1 MTALA
6 RLPSYPSPTTLI
18 ARSGIQFLD
27 FGFDVARL
35 RTREWGFHDA
45 ASGKGVDDLVQLD
58 FDEVRGQYEVV
69 EGGRRRAAEPNL
81 VVTAKDALAPFLDKW
96 VPVPFLQVRPNNQF
110 REGPADW
117 ARVRVVD
124 LDARYGEGFRD
135 EQGNRYRAVLAFDT
149 GLIAEAEGRAYLAP
163 SGKDVTSGALFGLAS
178 LQRANHWLLRQ
189 SWMNQWLEELFREI
203 HPRATQEEIDNDIK
217 QKPQEASARYLAFLG
232 LLGQLAHFPPVKL
245 VGDAERPGRGAI
257 EVDLVLD
264 VGNSRTCGLLI
275 EAAGELG
282 VNLNDSYELA
292 LRDLSHPESV
302 HSKPFESRV
311 EFAQVWFGKNHLSRL
326 GGRADAFVWPTM
338 TRVGPE
344 ATRLAAR
351 RRGTEGNTGMS
362 SPKRYLWDEEPQQR
376 EWRFNVAYAQDQAA
390 MPAAAWPMAQLIN
403 QKGEPLHL
411 VEPEADS
418 ADQLPVFEPLYS
430 RSSVMTFVLTE
441 VLLQALTLMNS
452 PQQRGRRAHAEV
464 PRRLR
469 RIVMTLPTGMPLAER
484 LIFKRRAEAARDL
497 VWMLLGWKLDDAA
510 APAPRVLTEW
520 DEASC
525 TQLVYLYTEVARNF
539 GGDARRFFQVTKRP
553 RGKPSDDT
561 LRIASID
568 IGGGTTDLIINS
580 YRVEGA
586 GTSVT
591 LFPEQKFRE
600 GFSVAGDDI
609 LLRVVQGHVLPP
621 IEAAMRAAGI
631 LNPADLMAELV
642 GGDRGG
648 EDVIQRN
655 LRQQF
660 ALQIAQ
666 TIALEFLRAA
676 ELYDPTSGAV
686 AAEPRAYDSFFTSGL
701 KPSDE
706 VVTFVNDAARKRGA
720 KDFDLRAVEFP
731 VDLPALDKT
740 VRAEMGRVL
749 APLAEV
755 VHAYDCDVL
764 LLSGRP
770 SRLPGIRALMLELL
784 PLPPERVIALHEYRV
799 GAWYPFRD
807 ARLRVED
814 PKTTVAV
821 GAMIAALGQS
831 QLPDFSFRSDL
842 LKSRSIAKYIG
853 KLDGGGRL
861 QQEDLVYRDVD
872 LDNREYELPE
882 IAFEFRGPMWL
893 GARQLD
899 LVRWPAA
906 RLYALEFARPE
917 YAERHARETPFKI
930 ALARVKPKDKDSGDV
945 ERFRLRQ
952 VTNRDGR
959 AVALDRLTLRLQTL
973 PRREGYWLDTGM
985 LKTG

>member
-1 MTALA
+1 MSDLA
-6 RLPSYPSPTTLI
+6 RLPNYPSPTTLI
-18 ARSGIQFLD
+18 AHSGIQFLD
-27 FGFDVARL
+27 FGFDPTRL

-69 EGGRRRAAEPNL
+69 EAGRRRAAEPNL

-117 ARVRVVD
+117 ARLRIVD
-124 LDARYGEGFRD
+124 LEARYGEGFRD

-163 SGKDVTSGALFGLAS
+163 SGKDVTAGALFALAPN
-178 LQRANHWLLRQ
+178 QRANHWLLRQ
-189 SWMNQWLEELFREI
+189 DWMGQWLEELFREI
-203 HPRATQEEIDNDIK
+203 HPRATPEEIESDIK

-232 LLGQLAHFPPVKL
+232 LVGGAIQFPPVKL

-275 EAAGELG
+275 EAAGDLG
-282 VNLNDSYELA
+282 VNLNDSYELS
-292 LRDLSHPESV
+292 LRDLSHPERV
-302 HSKPFESRV
+302 YTKPFESRV
-311 EFAQVWFGKNHLSRL
+311 EFAQAWFGKNHLSRL
-326 GGRADAFVWPTM
+326 GGRADAFLWPTM

-362 SPKRYLWDEEPQQR
+362 SPKRYLWDEEPQTR
-376 EWRFNVAYAQDQAA
+376 EWRFNVAYAQDQTA
-390 MPAAAWPMAQLIN
+390 MPAAAGPMAQLIN

-411 VEPEADS
+411 VDAEADS
-418 ADQLPVFEPLYS
+418 ADHLPVFEPLYS
-430 RSSVMTFVLTE
+430 RSSVMTFVLCE

-452 PQQRGRRAHAEV
+452 PQQRGRRAHAET

-469 RIVMTLPTGMPLAER
+469 RVVLTLPTGMPLAER
-484 LIFKRRAEAARDL
+484 LIFRRRAEAARDL
-497 VWMLLGWKLDDAA
+497 VWMMMGWKLDDAA
-510 APAPRVLTEW
+510 APAPRVLTDW

-539 GGDARRFFQVTKRP
+539 GGDARRFFQMAKKP
-553 RGKPSDDT
+553 RGKPSDDV
-561 LRIASID
+561 LSIASID
-568 IGGGTTDLIINS
+568 IGGGTTDLIVNT
-580 YRVEGA
+580 YRLEGA

-600 GFSVAGDDI
+600 GFTVAGDDI

-621 IEAAMRAAGI
+621 IEAAMRAGGI
-631 LNPADLMAELV
+631 ANPGDLMAELV

-660 ALQIAQ
+660 ALQIAHPL
-666 TIALEFLRAA
+666 ALEFLRAA
-676 ELYDPTSGAV
+676 ETYDPTSGVV
-686 AAEPRAYDSFFTSGL
+686 AAEPRSYDSFFPGGA

-720 KDFDLRAVEFP
+720 KDFDLRTTEFP

-749 APLAEV
+749 APLAEI

-784 PLPPERVIALHEYRV
+784 PLPPERVISLHEYRV

-821 GAMIAALGQS
+821 GAMIAALAQS

-842 LKSRSIAKYIG
+842 LRSKSIAKFIG

-861 QQEDLVYRDVD
+861 QKEDLVYRDVD

-882 IAFEFRGPMWL
+882 LSFEFRGPMWL

-906 RLYALEFARPE
+906 RLYALEFAKPE
-917 YAERHARETPFKI
+917 YAERHARETPFRI
-930 ALARVKPKDKDSGDV
+930 ALSRVKPKDKDSVDV

-952 VTNRDGR
+952 VVNRDGR

>member
-1 MTALA
+1 MSDLA

-27 FGFDVARL
+27 FGFDPVRL
-35 RTREWGFHDA
+35 KTREWGFHDA
-45 ASGKGVDDLVQLD
+45 AGDKAVDDLVQLD

-69 EGGRRRAAEPNL
+69 ESGRRRAADPNL

-124 LDARYGEGFRD
+124 LEARFGAGYRD

-163 SGKDVTSGALFGLAS
+163 SPKDVTSGALFMLAPQ
-178 LQRANHWLLRQ
+178 QRANHWLLRQ
-189 SWMNQWLEELFREI
+189 DWMTQWLEELFREL
-203 HPRATQEEIDNDIK
+203 HPRATLEEIEGDIK
-217 QKPQEASARYLAFLG
+217 QKPQEAIARYLAFLG
-232 LLGQLAHFPPVKL
+232 LLADAVHFPPIKL

-282 VNLNDSYELA
+282 INLNDSYELA

-302 HSKPFESRV
+302 HTKPFESRV
-311 EFAQVWFGKNHLSRL
+311 EFAQAWFGKNHLSRL

-362 SPKRYLWDEEPQQR
+362 SPKRYLWDEEPQTR
-376 EWRFNVAYAQDQAA
+376 EWRFNIAYAQDQTA
-390 MPAAAWPMAQLIN
+390 MPAAAGPMAQLVN

-411 VEPEADS
+411 VDPDADS
-418 ADQLPVFEPLYS
+418 ADHLPVFEPLYS
-430 RSSVMTFVLTE
+430 RSSIMTFVLSE

-452 PQQRGRRAHAEV
+452 PQQRGRRAHAET

-469 RIVMTLPTGMPLAER
+469 RIVLTLPTGMPLAER
-484 LIFKRRAEAARDL
+484 LIFRKRAEAARDL
-497 VWMLLGWKLDDAA
+497 VWMMMGWKLDDPA
-510 APAPRVLTEW
+510 APAPRVLTDW

-539 GGDARRFFQVTKRP
+539 GGDARRFFQITAKP
-553 RGKPSDDT
+553 RGRPADGT
-561 LRIASID
+561 LSIASID
-568 IGGGTTDLIINS
+568 VGGGTTDLIINS
-580 YRVEGA
+580 YHLEGA

-600 GFSVAGDDI
+600 GFNVAGDDI

-621 IEAAMRAAGI
+621 IELAMRAAGI
-631 LNPADLMAELV
+631 ANPADLMAELV

-660 ALQIAQ
+660 ALQIAHPL
-666 TIALEFLRAA
+666 ALEFMRAA
-676 ELYDPTSGAV
+676 ETSRPDVGRGRCR
-686 AAEPRAYDSFFTSGL
+686 AAILRIVLHEGS
-701 KPSDE
+701 KPSEE
-706 VVTFVNDAARKRGA
+706 VVTFVNEAARKRGA
-720 KDFDLRAVEFP
+720 KGFDLKTTVFP
-731 VDLPALDKT
+731 VDLPSLDKT
-740 VRAEMGRVL
+740 VRAEMARVL
-749 APLAEV
+749 APLAEI

-770 SRLPGIRALMLELL
+770 SRLPGIRSLVMELL
-784 PLPPERVIALHEYRV
+784 PLPPERVISLHEYRV

-821 GAMIAALGQS
+821 GAMIAALAQS

-842 LKSRSIAKYIG
+842 LRSKSIARFIG

-861 QQEDLVYRDVD
+861 QREDLVYRDVD

-882 IAFEFRGPMWL
+882 VAFEFRGPMWL

-930 ALARVKPKDKDSGDV
+930 ALARVKPKDKD
-945 ERFRLRQ
+945 F
-952 VTNRDGR
+952 GR
-959 AVALDRLTLRLQTL
+959 RRALPPAPGHQ
-973 PRREGYWLDTGM
+973 PRRPRRRARSPDAPSANAAAP
-985 LKTG
+985 

>member
-1 MTALA
+1 MSDLA

-27 FGFDVARL
+27 FGFDPARL
-35 RTREWGFHDA
+35 RVREWGFHDSA
-45 ASGKGVDDLVQLD
+45 ATKAVDDLVQLD

-69 EGGRRRAAEPNL
+69 EAGRRRAAEPNL
-81 VVTAKDALAPFLDKW
+81 AVTAKDALAPFLDKW
-96 VPVPFLQVRPNNQF
+96 VPVPFLQVRPNNQY

-117 ARVRVVD
+117 ARIRVVD
-124 LDARYGEGFRD
+124 LEARYGEGFRD

-149 GLIAEAEGRAYLAP
+149 GLITEAEGRAYLAP
-163 SGKDVTSGALFGLAS
+163 SSKDVTSGALFALAPQ
-178 LQRANHWLLRQ
+178 QRANHWLLRQ
-189 SWMNQWLEELFREI
+189 GWMNQWLEELFREL
-203 HPRATQEEIDNDIK
+203 HPRATLEEIENDIK

-232 LLGQLAHFPPVKL
+232 MLAEAIEFPPVKL

-282 VNLNDSYELA
+282 VNLHDSYALA

-302 HSKPFESRV
+302 HMKPFESRV
-311 EFAQVWFGKNHLSRL
+311 EFAQAWFGKNHLSRL
-326 GGRADAFVWPTM
+326 GGRSDAFVWPTM

-362 SPKRYLWDEEPQQR
+362 SPKRYLWDEEPQAR
-376 EWRFNVAYAQDQAA
+376 EWRFNVAYAQDQTA
-390 MPAAAWPMAQLIN
+390 MPAAAGPMAQLIN

-411 VEPEADS
+411 VEPEADP
-418 ADQLPVFEPLYS
+418 ADHLPVFEPLYS
-430 RSSVMTFVLTE
+430 RSSIMTFALSE
-441 VLLQALTLMNS
+441 ILLQALTLMNS
-452 PQQRGRRAHAEV
+452 PQQRGRRAHAET

-469 RIVMTLPTGMPLAER
+469 RIVLTLPTGMPLAER
-484 LIFKRRAEAARDL
+484 LIFRKRAEAARDL
-497 VWMLLGWKLDDAA
+497 VWMMMGWKLDDAD
-510 APAPRVLTEW
+510 APPPRVLTDW

-539 GGDARRFFQVTKRP
+539 GGDARRFFQIASKP
-553 RGKPSDDT
+553 RGKPFDGT
-561 LRIASID
+561 LNIASID
-568 IGGGTTDLIINS
+568 VGGGTTDLIINN
-580 YRVEGA
+580 YRLEGA

-609 LLRVVQGHVLPP
+609 LLRVVQSHVLPP
-621 IEAAMRAAGI
+621 IESAMRATGI
-631 LNPADLMAELV
+631 ANPVDLMAELV

-660 ALQIAQ
+660 ALQIAHP
-666 TIALEFLRAA
+666 IALELLNAA
-676 ELYDPTSGAV
+676 ETYNPTSGILS
-686 AAEPRAYDSFFTSGL
+686 AEPRSYDSFFPGGA
-701 KPSDE
+701 KPSEE
-706 VVTFVNDAARKRGA
+706 VVNFVNEAARKRGA
-720 KDFDLRAVEFP
+720 RDFDLKATVFP
-731 VDLPALDKT
+731 VDLPGLDKT
-740 VRAEMGRVL
+740 VRAEMARVL
-749 APLAEV
+749 APLAEI
-755 VHAYDCDVL
+755 VHAYDCDIL

-770 SRLPGIRALMLELL
+770 SRLPGIRALLMELL

-821 GAMIAALGQS
+821 GAMIAALAQS

-842 LKSRSIAKYIG
+842 LRSKSIARFIG

-861 QQEDLVYRDVD
+861 QKEDLVYRDVD

-882 IAFEFRGPMWL
+882 VTFEFRGPMWL

-899 LVRWPAA
+899 LARWPAA

-930 ALARVKPKDKDSGDV
+930 ALARVKPKDKESGDV

-952 VTNRDGR
+952 VVNRDGR